1 MLPTS
6 KILTGKIRHK
16 FIMEW
21 IKRGGRKYMDKEEF
35 VKKACHSTGIQY
47 SPPPKI
53 EERQTKKIP

>member
-53 EERQTKKIP
+53 KR